1 MADSQLSAAP
11 HPLAKPG
18 YGKRSAPGQ
27 KPPTASDFAHL
38 PPRERSIAGYIDRLT
53 DGADISYKT
62 LAKILPLYGQRA
74 VSTALNNLVAAGHL
88 RRGQEQIVST
98 SGTEHWVTRTWWSR
112 TARDDDWWAAFQRGD
127 VPEDK
132 PPRRTRSRAFIL
144 LAALGREAPMMALSA
159 ADCAALEPLVSE
171 WFARGADERHVMHA
185 LTAGLPSQV
194 HRPFALARTRL
205 TTKIP
210 PERTVPVRP
219 PRRVLECARCGN
231 PARPEA
237 LLGGECAP
245 CRGEPVPVPRFPL
258 APDQVRAHAAQAR
271 AAATRPPERAGH
283 AARENATP

>member
-1 MADSQLSAAP
+1 MADAQFSAVS

-27 KPPTASDFAHL
+27 KPPAASDFAHL

-53 DGADISYKT
+53 DGADISCKT
-62 LAKILPLYGQRA
+62 LAKVLPLYGQCA
-74 VSTALNNLVAAGHL
+74 VRTALNHLVRAGHL
-88 RRGQEQIVST
+88 RRGREQVVSA

-127 VPEDK
+127 VPEDR

-144 LAALGREAPMMALSA
+144 LAALGREAPMMALS
-159 ADCAALEPLVSE
+159 DTECAALAPLVTE
-171 WFARGADERHVMHA
+171 WFERGADERHVLHA

-194 HRPFALARTRL
+194 HRPMALARTRL

-210 PERTVPVRP
+210 PEPVRQVRP
-219 PRRVLECARCGN
+219 PRRVLECTTCGD

-237 LLGGECAP
+237 LLDGECAA
-245 CRGEPVPVPRFPL
+245 CRGETPPPPRTTLP
-258 APDQVRAHAAQAR
+258 PDRVRARAAQAR
-271 AAATRPPERAGH
+271 AAATHRLERSH
-283 AARENATP
+283 A